1 MTYTFHIES
10 FRKNVQAMRLIH
22 KLMKYCQYLLLADIK
37 ELDIKAKRFE
47 YNELHIATKNFAKER
62 KLGAGAYG
70 VVYKV
75 IKFNVIGFQKT
86 HIHVA
91 LLGICVY
98 NTKLKDIN

>member
-1 MTYTFHIES
+1 LIYTFHIKS

-47 YNELHIATKNFAKER
+47 YNELRIATKNFAKER

-75 IKFNVIGFQKT
+75 IKFNVNWFS
-86 HIHVA
+86 
-91 LLGICVY
+91 
-98 NTKLKDIN
+98 KDSHTCCTTRNLCL

>member
-1 MTYTFHIES
+1 
-10 FRKNVQAMRLIH
+10 MRLIH
-22 KLMKYCQYLLLADIK
+22 KLTKYCQYLLLADIK
-37 ELDIKAKRFE
+37 ELDIKAKQFE
-47 YNELHIATKNFAKER
+47 YNELRIATKNFAKER

-86 HIHVA
+86 HTHVA
-91 LLGICVY
+91 LLGICDY